1 MKIKIVS
8 RYILVALMISSGV
21 PVLNANLSKQTPE
34 GTYPVLR
41 RVLKQAENSS
51 YDVQKLDIS
60 LANAQLNN
68 EIALARTRP
77 GLNFSTGV
85 GARWSSFEDDNGDR
99 EGVKVG
105 LNNLN
110 LSTGYLLY
118 DFGAKQALKR
128 MANRGFELFE
138 INYKLQMS
146 SIARNIRIK
155 FLDLV
160 IAKFSLE
167 TLELEI
173 QVNQANIDEDTRK
186 FEQGRMSAET
196 YERSMNSRKL
206 RTLELENRRRAISRQ
221 LQDFN
226 ELIGVDAMS
235 YEEVPSTIPKLEN
248 VNEELIAMAR
258 RTKSI
263 QFSDLPSIQQMQ
275 LDLENADDRI
285 IDTQSITRPRLSV
298 GGGVSLVIEPT
309 AQNQGVWTANAG
321 LSMNWN
327 IYSGGRNKRQIIKT
341 YNDRL
346 NRMAE
351 YRRTLNRTEMDLDR
365 SVEDLIYRYN
375 RLEVS
380 ESDYQMELQ
389 SYEKSKDEYD
399 RGRISELHFMNVE
412 LRRLYQERNI
422 YEVRKAYMLSIADF
436 LSTLGKDP
444 VLDILTPPGEKDISK
459 YLEKN

>member
-1 MKIKIVS
+1 MKNKFVS
-8 RYILVALMISSGV
+8 RSILVAFLISSVV
-21 PVLNANLSKQTPE
+21 PMLHASLSEQTPE

-41 RVLKQAENSS
+41 RVLKTAEEHS
-51 YDVQKLDIS
+51 YEVERLDIS

-77 GLNFSTGV
+77 GLTLSTGV
-85 GARWSSFEDDNGDR
+85 GANWSNFEDDAGNTD
-99 EGVKVG
+99 GVKIG
-105 LNNLN
+105 LNNVS

-138 INYKLQMS
+138 INYKLEMS
-146 SIARNIRIK
+146 AIARNIRIK

-160 IAKFSLE
+160 IAKFALK

-173 QVNQANIDEDTRK
+173 KVNQANIDEDTRK
-186 FEQGRMSAET
+186 YEQGRLSADT

-206 RTLELENRRRAISRQ
+206 RTLELENKRRSIERQ

-226 ELIGVDAMS
+226 ELIGVQALTYD
-235 YEEVPSTIPKLEN
+235 ELPSTIPSLKN
-248 VNEELIAMAR
+248 VNEELMALAR
-258 RTKSI
+258 KSKSI
-263 QFSDLPSIQQMQ
+263 QYTDIPKIQQAK
-275 LDLENADDRI
+275 LGLENADDQI
-285 IDTQSITRPRLSV
+285 IDTSSSTKPRISMGGNV
-298 GGGVSLVIEPT
+298 GLVIEPT
-309 AQNQGVWTANAG
+309 AQNQGVWVASAG
-321 LSMNWN
+321 LNMSWA
-327 IYSGGRNKRQIIKT
+327 IYSGGRNTRQIIRS
-341 YNDRL
+341 YNSRL
-346 NRMAE
+346 NQMADF
-351 YRRTLNRTEMDLDR
+351 RQLVARTNLDLNR

-389 SYEKSKDEYD
+389 AYEKSKDEYD
-399 RGRISELHFMNVE
+399 RGRISDLHFMNIE
-412 LRRLYQERNI
+412 LRRLYQENNI

-436 LSTLGKDP
+436 LSTLGRDP
-444 VLDILTPPGEKDISK
+444 VLDILTPPGEKDLSE